1 MAFWDDAKNKMKQA
15 MRPKQQEGPTVF
27 SNRADGG
34 FSGYVP
40 KMKRDAQEVQQTGYQ
55 QARPQGMEN
64 MMPVGVDPSVMQG
77 FQPVGGQT
85 GQMPPQQPQQ
95 GMPQQAASQG
105 FTGRQQFNQPPMGQ
119 PMQQMNPQARPQGP
133 AFGQGATFGQ
143 FQQQPQATRPG
154 FGQPA
159 FQQNAQQPPMGQQGF
174 TGKQP
179 NFAQQPMAQQM
190 PPMGQQVQGGTSKFN
205 PQAEHQT
212 FAFPGESF
220 MVDGHAYKLVCRVA
234 QITGVPSCFRV
245 IEFMYN
251 NEAVIV
257 NAEQITDL
265 VEADRCMDLIFGAAC
280 AMKQRLMRVSGKQIY
295 LITPPQVYVAPF
307 EPLRRAGMADIERRW
322 PGAMQNG
329 MQPQQA
335 AQPVVNNVQPFQ
347 QAQPR
352 QMNYQQMPPM
362 GQPMGMNQA
371 MPVNQAMPAGQPMGA
386 AQPMAAGQYTAAQP
400 RPFAQRQDDFAGGM
414 GRRAAR
420 NTAHTNSYTDF
431 GGFGMKTR

>member
-1 MAFWDDAKNKMKQA
+1 MAFWDDAKQKVLQA
-15 MRPKQQEGPTVF
+15 MKPRQQEEHPVL

-40 KMKRDAQEVQQTGYQ
+40 KMNRPQTEPMPTGYQ
-55 QARPQGMEN
+55 QPRPAGIEN
-64 MMPVGVDPSVMQG
+64 MMPTGVDPAMMQQ

-85 GQMPPQQPQQ
+85 GAMPNPGQAFHQ
-95 GMPQQAASQG
+95 GMPQQQNMPNQG
-105 FTGRQQFNQPPMGQ
+105 GFAQPPR
-119 PMQQMNPQARPQGP
+119 PQAQFQGP
-133 AFGQGATFGQ
+133 AMGAPAAPQ
-143 FQQQPQATRPG
+143 AQAPVFQQTPQQPTRPG

-159 FQQNAQQPPMGQQGF
+159 FAQNAMPLQQPPRGF
-174 TGKQP
+174 TT
-179 NFAQQPMAQQM
+179 QQPPVPQQSANAPAQND
-190 PPMGQQVQGGTSKFN
+190 G
-205 PQAEHQT
+205 HT
-212 FAFPGESF
+212 FAFPGGDTY
-220 MVDGHAYKLVCRVA
+220 MVDGNAYKLIFRVA

-307 EPLRRAGMADIERRW
+307 DGLRRAGMADIERRW
-322 PGAMQNG
+322 PGAMQAN
-329 MQPQQA
+329 MQ
-335 AQPVVNNVQPFQ
+335 AQPMVNNVQPM
-347 QAQPR
+347 QPAP
-352 QMNYQQMPPM
+352 QMAFNPP
-362 GQPMGMNQA
+362 
-371 MPVNQAMPAGQPMGA
+371 
-386 AQPMAAGQYTAAQP
+386 
-400 RPFAQRQDDFAGGM
+400 RQDDFAGGF

-420 NTAHTNSYTDF
+420 SQGMNVNGYTDY

>member
-15 MRPKQQEGPTVF
+15 MRPKQQDNSPVI

-40 KMKRDAQEVQQTGYQ
+40 KMNRTQQEVQSTGYQ
-55 QARPQGMEN
+55 QARPAGMEN

-85 GQMPPQQPQQ
+85 GQFPPQQPQQ
-95 GMPQQAASQG
+95 GMPQG
-105 FTGRQQFNQPPMGQ
+105 FTARQPMASAQPVFNQQPPMGGPQPQQAPFQQMAPAQPVAPAQQ
-119 PMQQMNPQARPQGP
+119 PMGQGQPMGP
-133 AFGQGATFGQ
+133 A
-143 FQQQPQATRPG
+143 QPVNQATRPG

-159 FQQNAQQPPMGQQGF
+159 FQHNQPMQQGFTSKQPMAPAQPVFNQPPMGQQIPQPQMPPQGF
-174 TGKQP
+174 TGKMP
-179 NFAQQPMAQQM
+179 TAQAD
-190 PPMGQQVQGGTSKFN
+190 
-205 PQAEHQT
+205 HQT

-307 EPLRRAGMADIERRW
+307 EPLRRAGMADIEHRW

-335 AQPVVNNVQPFQ
+335 AQPVVNNVQPFV
-347 QAQPR
+347 QPQPMR
-352 QMNYQQMPPM
+352 QPQPMAYQQM
-362 GQPMGMNQA
+362 QPMGMNQ
-371 MPVNQAMPAGQPMGA
+371 
-386 AQPMAAGQYTAAQP
+386 PMAAGQHTAAQP

-414 GRRAAR
+414 GRRANR
-420 NTAHTNSYTDF
+420 NNMHTNGYTDY
-431 GGFGMKTR
+431 GGFGMKSR

>member
-1 MAFWDDAKNKMKQA
+1 MAFWDDAKNKVLQA
-15 MRPKQQEGPTVF
+15 MKPRQQEEHQVL

-40 KMKRDAQEVQQTGYQ
+40 KMNRPQQEPMPTGMH
-55 QARPQGMEN
+55 QARPAGFEN
-64 MMPVGVDPSVMQG
+64 MMPTGVDPSVMQN

-85 GQMPPQQPQQ
+85 GAFQQPGQGMQPQQ
-95 GMPQQAASQG
+95 GMPQQGPQAQQPPFGRTGYQQPVNPQMPPQPAPQQMPPRPQAQFQG
-105 FTGRQQFNQPPMGQ
+105 QPGQQFQPQ
-119 PMQQMNPQARPQGP
+119 P
-133 AFGQGATFGQ
+133 
-143 FQQQPQATRPG
+143 QQPTRPG

-159 FQQNAQQPPMGQQGF
+159 FQQNEQQSRNPLRFF
-174 TGKQP
+174 TARQNQAHQP
-179 NFAQQPMAQQM
+179 APQM
-190 PPMGQQVQGGTSKFN
+190 PPVQPMQPAQPVQPVQN
-205 PQAEHQT
+205 VQPAQEAPQT
-212 FAFPGESF
+212 FAFPGESYV
-220 MVDGHAYKLVCRVA
+220 VDGNAYKLIFRVA

-322 PGAMQNG
+322 PGALQTN
-329 MQPQQA
+329 MQPQQMGN
-335 AQPVVNNVQPFQ
+335 QPFVNNVQPMGNPQGQ
-347 QAQPR
+347 QT
-352 QMNYQQMPPM
+352 M
-362 GQPMGMNQA
+362 GFNQA
-371 MPVNQAMPAGQPMGA
+371 
-386 AQPMAAGQYTAAQP
+386 
-400 RPFAQRQDDFAGGM
+400 RQGDFAGGF

-420 NTAHTNSYTDF
+420 SQMHTNGYTDY
-431 GGFGMKTR
+431 GGFGMKSR

>member
-15 MRPKQQEGPTVF
+15 MRPKQQDNSPVI

-40 KMKRDAQEVQQTGYQ
+40 KIKRDAQDMQHTGYQ
-55 QARPQGMEN
+55 QTRPAGMEN

-77 FQPVGGQT
+77 FHPVGGQT
-85 GQMPPQQPQQ
+85 GQMPPQQPMQ
-95 GMPQQAASQG
+95 GMPQGFTAKQPIFGKQPPMGQQPMGQPGPQAQPAPFQQMGQGQPMGQQPARPGFGAPAFQQNQPMGQG
-105 FTGRQQFNQPPMGQ
+105 FTNKQPAFNQQPMQPQQPPMGQ
-119 PMQQMNPQARPQGP
+119 PMQQM
-133 AFGQGATFGQ
+133 
-143 FQQQPQATRPG
+143 
-154 FGQPA
+154 
-159 FQQNAQQPPMGQQGF
+159 PPQGF
-174 TGKQP
+174 TGKV
-179 NFAQQPMAQQM
+179 QM
-190 PPMGQQVQGGTSKFN
+190 PQGD
-205 PQAEHQT
+205 HQT

-220 MVDGHAYKLVCRVA
+220 VVDGNAYKMVFRVA

-257 NAEQITDL
+257 NAEQISDL

-322 PGAMQNG
+322 PGAVQNG
-329 MQPQQA
+329 MQQSQQQAPQQVPFV
-335 AQPVVNNVQPFQ
+335 QSVQPQSMPWQ
-347 QAQPR
+347 QAQP
-352 QMNYQQMPPM
+352 QPMQQMPQM
-362 GQPMGMNQA
+362 QQ
-371 MPVNQAMPAGQPMGA
+371 
-386 AQPMAAGQYTAAQP
+386 MAAGQHTAAQP

-414 GRRAAR
+414 GRRAVR
-420 NTAHTNSYTDF
+420 NNAHTNSYTDF
-431 GGFGMKTR
+431 GGFGMKIR